1 LDSRQ
6 IFGLEIASMVL
17 LFGLIARWY
26 WSPRLAPLPLSDA
39 LTPLL
44 LLHLTRVLGLTM
56 LVPGVIDPDL
66 PRSFAVPGA
75 YGDLIAAVLAL
86 SAIAALRMRLRSAL
100 AVVWIFSLEGIGDLL
115 NAFIQGG
122 RVDLPSFELG
132 AAWFI
137 YTALVPALLVTHVM
151 VVTRLVRH
159 AREGGGILI
168 DRAVASFR
176 GQFDVNES
184 PLRG

>member
-1 LDSRQ
+1 
-6 IFGLEIASMVL
+6 MVL
-17 LFGLIARWY
+17 LFVLIARWY
-26 WSPRLAPLPLSDA
+26 WSRRLAPLPLPDA

-56 LVPGVIDPDL
+56 LVPG
-66 PRSFAVPGA
+66 A

-86 SAIAALRMRLRSAL
+86 SAIAALRMGLRPAL
-100 AVVWIFSLEGIGDLL
+100 AVAWIFSLEGIGDLV

-122 RVDLPSFELG
+122 RVDLPSYELG

-151 VVTRLVRH
+151 VVTRLIRH

-168 DRAVASFR
+168 NRAVPSFR
-176 GQFDVNES
+176 GAIAT
-184 PLRG
+184 